1 MLLRIE
7 KENGTHTFMRIFGI
21 DFTSA
26 PSHTKPITCAVCIL
40 QDNHLKV
47 QDCLK
52 LTSFSDFEAF
62 LRSKGPWLAALDFPF
77 GQPVNLISRLHWP
90 EKWEDYVQIIT
101 SMGKNEFE
109 ETLKRYA
116 EGRAIGDK
124 LHLRTTDVLAG
135 ARSPMML
142 YRVPVGKMFFEG
154 ATRLLRANVSILPC
168 HPTADS
174 RIVVEGYPALVARR
188 FIGKQSYKSDER
200 RKQTKHKEIAR
211 WEIVNR
217 LLSSEI
223 EKWYGLRVE
232 LPDEMSGRLVEDPK
246 GDELDA
252 VLCSVQGG
260 WAWLQ
265 MLDNCWA
272 PEAYKRIEGWIMDP
286 LLAKEDNRHTMPFL
300 HHQ

>member
-1 MLLRIE
+1 
-7 KENGTHTFMRIFGI
+7 MRIYGI

-26 PSHTKPITCAVCIL
+26 PSRTKPITSAVCKL
-40 QDNHLKV
+40 QDNHLRV

-52 LTSFSDFEAF
+52 LVNFGDFEAF
-62 LRSKGPWLAALDFPF
+62 LRSGGSWLAALDFPF
-77 GQPVNLISRLHWP
+77 GLPSKLILRLDWP
-90 EKWEDYVQIIT
+90 EEWEDYVHIIAL
-101 SMGKNEFE
+101 MGKWRFE

-124 LHLRTTDVLAG
+124 LHFRTTDVLAA

-168 HPTADS
+168 RLTADT
-174 RIVVEGYPALVARR
+174 RMVVEGYPALVARR

-200 RKQTKHKEIAR
+200 KKQTKERKMAR
-211 WEIVNR
+211 WEIVNGLR
-217 LLSSEI
+217 SNEI
-223 EKWYGLRVE
+223 VKWYGFRVE
-232 LPDEMSGRLVEDPK
+232 LTDEMSERLVEDPM

-265 MLDNCWA
+265 SLSGCEL
-272 PEAYKRIEGWIMDP
+272 PEACKRIEGWIVDP
-286 LLAKEDNRHTMPFL
+286 LVTL
-300 HHQ
+300 

>member
-1 MLLRIE
+1 MSLRT
-7 KENGTHTFMRIFGI
+7 ENKNGEHKLMRIFGI

-26 PSHTKPITCAVCIL
+26 PSRTKPITCAVCTL
-40 QDNHLKV
+40 QDNHLRV

-52 LTSFSDFEAF
+52 LVSFGDFEAF
-62 LRSKGPWLAALDFPF
+62 LRSSGSWLAALDFPF
-77 GQPVNLISRLHWP
+77 GLPSNLISHLNWP
-90 EKWEDYVQIIT
+90 EEWKDYMQIIA
-101 SMGKNEFE
+101 SMGRKEFE
-109 ETLKRYA
+109 ETLKRYIA
-116 EGRAIGDK
+116 GRAIGDR
-124 LHLRTTDVLAG
+124 LHLRTTDVRAG

-168 HPTADS
+168 RATADS

-200 RKQTKHKEIAR
+200 RKQTRDREMAR
-211 WEIVNR
+211 REIVRGLRSREVVN
-217 LLSSEI
+217 
-223 EKWYGLRVE
+223 WYGLSVE
-232 LPDEMSGRLVEDPK
+232 LSDEMSERLVEDPM

-265 MLDNCWA
+265 KFSGYEI
-272 PEAYKRIEGWIMDP
+272 PEVRKRIEGWIVDP
-286 LLAKEDNRHTMPFL
+286 HTTL
-300 HHQ
+300 HSNAILNKSR